1 MNSTFE
7 QMMFDMIE
15 EQKKAQEESAPPTNE
30 ETDSNGIIPFD
41 TFLKEYIQDEPNFNL
56 SEVVQEYH
64 EYLNQMEGVKKPTV
78 QEAKEEPSEPV
89 QQTPPAPE
97 PEKEPEQEIPSPFA
111 PILEKLN
118 IKAKDSIEWVR
129 DCWTNGK
136 FKDNLEDRYSPL
148 GLFME
153 SVLHGKPQSA
163 LPVGTHLFDK
173 EGNPILVIRPQND
186 VDQLL
191 KKDTKGLWYVLEK
204 MPKFCAPGKN
214 LEEFCKTK
222 EKTLELFKK
231 MPAEEVDKILS
242 TRFNE
247 NLNEM
252 QKLGYSKENLQS
264 LMDEYL
270 TPQNTTETSATE
282 TKKGLLQKASSGAFN
297 PPPLSPTFQDF
308 IKQETKR

>member
-64 EYLNQMEGVKKPTV
+64 EYLNQMEGAKKPTV
-78 QEAKEEPSEPV
+78 QEAKEEHSEPV

-118 IKAKDSIEWVR
+118 VKAKDSIEWVR

-204 MPKFCAPGKN
+204 MPTVCASGKN
-214 LEEFCKTK
+214 LEEFCKT
-222 EKTLELFKK
+222 
-231 MPAEEVDKILS
+231 
-242 TRFNE
+242 
-247 NLNEM
+247 
-252 QKLGYSKENLQS
+252 
-264 LMDEYL
+264 
-270 TPQNTTETSATE
+270 
-282 TKKGLLQKASSGAFN
+282 
-297 PPPLSPTFQDF
+297 
-308 IKQETKR
+308 